1 MNEKPNPGKRDL
13 LECFLFGRDFV
24 HKVTAKEKAF
34 KQISF
39 ARDFVDEVSVMA
51 EASDRSPAKQIEHC
65 VRIAQAVEQILP
77 SRAIQGLK
85 AGELPAADLLA
96 GLAAVL
102 ANPGQSTA
110 LRGIM
115 DANPIRISQAPGEPD
130 VFIRTNADGSKDRG
144 TLDDNGGFVPARNVR
159 VPEQSAANQLLATA
173 LEKCQP
179 TPDDPRP
186 VLLFIAGP
194 NGSGK
199 SSIFELVR
207 QAVGPHIFVNADL
220 LAKVLPNIP

>member
-1 MNEKPNPGKRDL
+1 MKNQTPA
-13 LECFLFGRDFV
+13 
-24 HKVTAKEKAF
+24 TEKAF

-39 ARDFVDEVSVMA
+39 ARAFVDEVNVMA
-51 EASDRSPAKQIEHC
+51 EAADRSAAKQIEHC

-115 DANPIRISQAPGEPD
+115 DANPVRVSQAPDEPD
-130 VFIRTNADGSKDRG
+130 ASRERIEWRRRRALTPPPAYDKSLSAPWSRTS
-144 TLDDNGGFVPARNVR
+144 
-159 VPEQSAANQLLATA
+159 S
-173 LEKCQP
+173 
-179 TPDDPRP
+179 DPRAP
-186 VLLFIAGP
+186 GRSRA
-194 NGSGK
+194 
-199 SSIFELVR
+199 
-207 QAVGPHIFVNADL
+207 
-220 LAKVLPNIP
+220 IPPSARRP

>member
-1 MNEKPNPGKRDL
+1 MKNQTPA
-13 LECFLFGRDFV
+13 
-24 HKVTAKEKAF
+24 TEKAF

-39 ARDFVDEVSVMA
+39 ARAFVDEVNVMA
-51 EASDRSPAKQIEHC
+51 EASDRSAAKQIEHC

-115 DANPIRISQAPGEPD
+115 DANPVRVSQAPDEPD
-130 VFIRTNADGSKDRG
+130 MFIRTNADGSKDRG
-144 TLDDNGGFVPARNVR
+144 TLDDNGGFVPSPASILGVKGPKHNATRQNAERKSSTTHSGQPAARNR
-159 VPEQSAANQLLATA
+159 TRKVPAHA
-173 LEKCQP
+173 
-179 TPDDPRP
+179 
-186 VLLFIAGP
+186 
-194 NGSGK
+194 
-199 SSIFELVR
+199 
-207 QAVGPHIFVNADL
+207 
-220 LAKVLPNIP
+220 